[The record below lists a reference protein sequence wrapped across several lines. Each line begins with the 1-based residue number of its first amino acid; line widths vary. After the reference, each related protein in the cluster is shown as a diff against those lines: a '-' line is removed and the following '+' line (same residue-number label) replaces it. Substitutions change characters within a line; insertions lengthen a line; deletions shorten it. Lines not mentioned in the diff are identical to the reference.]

1 MRVRSK
7 ILKIRNLPKTGEKR
21 GEIKTKPYGLLLTF
35 LVIGIALLFT
45 SYYVFGIVLVGIFLY
60 YLLFIKNTLLVEF
73 FDTYAVFYLNNGK
86 DECYVL
92 FWNDVKDWQLEK
104 AKRDMDILN
113 IVLKDDTTIALKCLG
128 RKKICKYF
136 KQYAAVGA
144 HKEQA

>member
-45 SYYVFGIVLVGIFLY
+45 SYYVFGIVLVGLFLY
-60 YLLFIKNTLLVEF
+60 YLLFIKNALLVEF

-104 AKRDMDILN
+104 AKRDMDI
-113 IVLKDDTTIALKCLG
+113 
-128 RKKICKYF
+128 
-136 KQYAAVGA
+136 
-144 HKEQA
+144 